1 MTTKKTLVKIYIHIH
16 DIYKCLIIY
25 MYIHIY
31 VYIYI
36 HAYQLQF
43 ENFNYAKSSSK
54 TEKTKNGFKNYYN
67 IKLRNKKLIKTIRKI
82 L

>member
-1 MTTKKTLVKIYIHIH
+1 MFNNIHICINVYIHT
-16 DIYKCLIIY
+16 
-25 MYIHIY
+25 
-31 VYIYI
+31 YI

-43 ENFNYAKSSSK
+43 ENFNFAKSNSK
-54 TEKTKNGFKNYYN
+54 TDKTKNGFKNYYN